1 MKRILVFTLSIAL
14 LTTFTLL
21 MAAKAQNGQDKK
33 NPAVQTDETEEVK
46 PDRDIIPHRANKD
59 GADAVTKGSTG
70 VVTPQISYHGGAL
83 IGTPTIYYIWYGNWN
98 QTNGSDTPAGQQIL
112 RDFAR
117 TIGNSAYFNINT
129 TYSAGGT
136 TITGNVN
143 FGGEATDTGS
153 QGTRLTDGKVGSVVV
168 GALNSGALPYDPNG
182 VYFVLSSSNVSE
194 SSGFCSVYCGWH
206 SAGTISSGTYGGQ
219 RVRYSFV
226 GNANRC
232 LNACAA
238 QTTSP
243 NGNAG
248 VDGMVSIIAHELEEA
263 TTDPD
268 PHSGWADINGSEN
281 ADKCAWTFGQNLFT
295 LSNGAVYNM
304 TLGSGTTMMRNYLIQ
319 RNLKYSSA
327 GSTCNVSLTAQ

>member
-14 LTTFTLL
+14 LASFTLF
-21 MAAKAQNGQDKK
+21 MAAKAQDKK
-33 NPAVQTDETEEVK
+33 NPDVQADETEDVK
-46 PDRDIIPHRANKD
+46 PDRDIIPHRYNKK
-59 GADAVTKGSTG
+59 GADAVTKGTTG
-70 VVTPQISYHGGAL
+70 VITPQISYHGGAL

-98 QTNGSDTPAGQQIL
+98 QTNGSDNPAGQQIL

-117 TIGNSAYFNINT
+117 TIGGSAYYNINT
-129 TYSAGGT
+129 TYSTGGYN
-136 TITGNVN
+136 INGAVN

-153 QGTRLTDGKVGSVVV
+153 QGTRLRDSSIGAIIVTTLNQGK
-168 GALNSGALPYDPNG
+168 LPYDPNG

-194 SSGFCSVYCGWH
+194 SSGFCTLYCGWH
-206 SAGTISSGTYGGQ
+206 TAGTINSGTYAGQ
-219 RVRYSFV
+219 RLRYSFV

-238 QTTSP
+238 QSVSP

-263 TTDPD
+263 ATDPD
-268 PHSGWADINGSEN
+268 PRTGWADSNGDEN
-281 ADKCAWTFGQNLFT
+281 ADKCAWTFGQTLFT
-295 LSNGAVYNM
+295 LPSGAIYNM
-304 TLGSGTTMMRNYLIQ
+304 TLGSGTTLQRNYLIQ
-319 RNLKYSSA
+319 RNLKYSAA

>member
-1 MKRILVFTLSIAL
+1 
-14 LTTFTLL
+14 
-21 MAAKAQNGQDKK
+21 MAVKAQNNGQDKK

-46 PDRDIIPHRANKD
+46 QDRDIIPHKFNKA

-70 VVTPQISYHGGAL
+70 VVTPLIAYHNGAL

-98 QTNGSDTPAGQQIL
+98 QSNGSDTPAGQQIL
-112 RDFAR
+112 RDFGHN
-117 TIGNSAYFNINT
+117 IGGSAYFAINT
-129 TYSAGGT
+129 TYSAGGQV
-136 TITGNVN
+136 ITGAVN

-153 QGTRLTDGKVGSVVV
+153 QGTRLTDARVGSVVV
-168 GALNSGALPYDPNG
+168 GALNAGKLPYDPNG

-194 SSGFCSVYCGWH
+194 SSGFCTQYCGWH

-219 RVRYSFV
+219 RLRYSFV

-248 VDGMVSIIAHELEEA
+248 VDAMVSIVAHELEEA

-268 PHSGWADINGSEN
+268 PLSGWADSGGAEN

-295 LSNGAVYNM
+295 LSNGAIYNM
-304 TLGSGTTMMRNYLIQ
+304 TIGSRNYLIQ
-319 RNLKYSSA
+319 RNLKYSAA